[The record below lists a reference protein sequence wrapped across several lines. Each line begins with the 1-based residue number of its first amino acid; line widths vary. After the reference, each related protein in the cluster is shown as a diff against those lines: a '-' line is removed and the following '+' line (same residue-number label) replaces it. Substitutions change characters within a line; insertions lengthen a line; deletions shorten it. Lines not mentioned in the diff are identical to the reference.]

1 MPIYDVPL
9 RATPTLAEWTPVSPD
24 ETEKLISA
32 AVNKT
37 CDLDPAHTWL
47 VKEMRGLLS
56 PFISL
61 LFNKSL
67 ISGCFPAAFQQAL
80 VRPLLKKPG
89 LDAGDRKS
97 FRPVS
102 NLPLLSKLLE
112 RVVQARLQAFLDIN
126 RLMPTAQSAYWK
138 YHSTETATAK
148 VFDDLLL
155 ATDRGQV
162 SALCLLDLTAAFD
175 TVDHQLLLRHLKCQF
190 GLRGIALGWF
200 QSYLSG
206 RSYRVIYA
214 GSTSSVI
221 YIVCS
226 VPQGCLPIS
235 LLKHF
240 FVMLVK

>member
-9 RATPTLAEWTPVSPD
+9 RATPTLGEWTPVSPD

-47 VKEMRGLLS
+47 VNEMRGLLS

-67 ISGCFPAAFQQAL
+67 ISGCFPAAFKQAL

-112 RVVQARLQAFLDIN
+112 RVVQVRLQAFLDIN
-126 RLMPTAQSAYWK
+126 RLMPTAQSAYRK
-138 YHSTETATAK
+138 YHSMETATAK
-148 VFDDLLL
+148 VFNNMLQQL
-155 ATDRGQV
+155 AACYRQGPGVGTLPARSNSG
-162 SALCLLDLTAAFD
+162 
-175 TVDHQLLLRHLKCQF
+175 LRH
-190 GLRGIALGWF
+190 R
-200 QSYLSG
+200 
-206 RSYRVIYA
+206 
-214 GSTSSVI
+214 
-221 YIVCS
+221 
-226 VPQGCLPIS
+226 
-235 LLKHF
+235 
-240 FVMLVK
+240 